1 MVHSSVC
8 GRKDADSLFSSDV
21 CVYTYMYV
29 YARIYME
36 FMADLILI
44 LSWLAM
50 KHEVPEP
57 RTSL

>member
-1 MVHSSVC
+1 MVHSSIC

-44 LSWLAM
+44 LS
-50 KHEVPEP
+50 
-57 RTSL
+57 